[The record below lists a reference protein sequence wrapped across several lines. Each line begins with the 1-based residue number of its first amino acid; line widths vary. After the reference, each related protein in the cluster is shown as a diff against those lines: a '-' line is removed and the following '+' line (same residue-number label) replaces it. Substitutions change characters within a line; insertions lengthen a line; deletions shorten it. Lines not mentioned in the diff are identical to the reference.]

1 MMMNIQYHNQ
11 RCVHYVL
18 IVTQWFIEKK
28 VLDVEELKK
37 NLNIKKQVYIIL
49 CIAVQMCNNCYR
61 KGHYFLF
68 IMLSS

>member
-37 NLNIKKQVYIIL
+37 NYCCPIK
-49 CIAVQMCNNCYR
+49 
-61 KGHYFLF
+61 
-68 IMLSS
+68 LSLAHIRA

>member
-1 MMMNIQYHNQ
+1 MMNIQYHNQ

-37 NLNIKKQVYIIL
+37 IKHKKQVCIIL
-49 CIAVQMCNNCYR
+49 CIAVRMCNNCYR

-68 IMLSS
+68 IMRSS